1 MTQQPVD
8 PLYYSD
14 YLQLDRI
21 LDAQE
26 LESARHGRPAHDEM
40 LFIVVHQAYELWFKQ
55 ILWDL
60 DSVLEIFD
68 RTSVPEGSIGM
79 AVSRLTRI
87 VGIQRLMLEQ
97 ITVLET
103 MTPLDFLDFRDFL
116 IPASGFQSLQFRL
129 LESKLG
135 LRDED
140 RITDDG
146 STFRSRLNAVD
157 RAVLAAEASRP
168 SLFDLIQ
175 TWLARTPFP
184 AFGDFDFWS
193 AYRRAV
199 TAMLVR
205 DEKHIRSNPTLAD
218 VQKQVQL
225 KGLEATRE
233 HFDAVFDE
241 RKHDA
246 LVSAGRR
253 RLSHRAFQ
261 AALLINLYR
270 DQPILHLPFRLLT
283 VLMDV
288 DETLTNWRQ
297 RHALMAM
304 RMIGTRIGTGGSS
317 GHEYLRRSAEASRV
331 FHDLI
336 NLTTFLIPRSEL
348 PVLPESVARSMGFTL
363 DANSDSR
370 HSDAS

>member
-1 MTQQPVD
+1 MTNKPDD
-8 PLYYSD
+8 PLYYAD

-21 LDAQE
+21 LYAQE

-68 RTSVPEGSIGM
+68 RNHVPEASIGL
-79 AVSRLTRI
+79 AVSRLARI
-87 VGIQRLMLEQ
+87 VEIERLMLEQ

-103 MTPLDFLDFRDFL
+103 MTPLDFLDFRDYL

-129 LESKLG
+129 LESRLG
-135 LRDED
+135 LRED
-140 RITDDG
+140 DRVADDG
-146 STFRSRLNAVD
+146 AEFKSRLNAVD
-157 RAVLAAEASRP
+157 RAVLSAESSRP
-168 SLFDLIQ
+168 SLFDLIER
-175 TWLARTPFP
+175 WLERTPFL
-184 AFGDFDFWS
+184 AFGNFDFWS
-193 AYRRAV
+193 AYRPAV
-199 TAMLVR
+199 LAMLSR
-205 DEKHIRSNPTLAD
+205 DQEHIRSNPTLTDAQKR
-218 VQKQVQL
+218 VQMA
-225 KGLEATRE
+225 GLEATHD
-233 HFDAVFDE
+233 HFDALFDKD
-241 RKHDA
+241 KHDA

-283 VLMDV
+283 VLMDT

-317 GHEYLRRSAEASRV
+317 GHDYLRRSAEASRV
-331 FHDLI
+331 FHDLF
-336 NLTTFLIPRSEL
+336 NLTTCFIPRSEL
-348 PVLPESVARSMGFTL
+348 PVLPETVARNMGFTL
-363 DANSDSR
+363 DADQTLSDSGQ
-370 HSDAS
+370 S

>member
-40 LFIVVHQAYELWFKQ
+40 LFIVVHQTYELWFKQ

-60 DSVLEIFD
+60 ESVLEIFD
-68 RTSVPEGSIGM
+68 RTHVPEGSIGM

-87 VGIQRLMLEQ
+87 VAIERLMLEQ

-103 MTPLDFLDFRDFL
+103 MTPLDFLDFRDYL

-135 LRDED
+135 LREED
-140 RITDDG
+140 RVTDDG
-146 STFRSRLNAVD
+146 STFRSRLKAVD
-157 RAVLAAEASRP
+157 RAVLTAEASRP
-168 SLFDLIQ
+168 SLFDLIEK
-175 TWLARTPFP
+175 WLARTPFP

-199 TAMLVR
+199 TAMLAR
-205 DEKHIRSNPTLAD
+205 DDGHIRSNPTLTD

-233 HFDAVFDE
+233 HFDALFDE
-241 RKHDA
+241 RKHNA

-331 FHDLI
+331 FHDLF

-363 DANSDSR
+363 DAASDSR
-370 HSDAS
+370 DSGGS